1 MTLINYIFDWWIGN
15 DIDLGRRE
23 QTEMTSSIGSLER
36 NVSSLMNVV
45 LYIVYLLKF
54 DLIL

>member
-1 MTLINYIFDWWIGN
+1 MA
-15 DIDLGRRE
+15 
-23 QTEMTSSIGSLER
+23 SSIGSLER